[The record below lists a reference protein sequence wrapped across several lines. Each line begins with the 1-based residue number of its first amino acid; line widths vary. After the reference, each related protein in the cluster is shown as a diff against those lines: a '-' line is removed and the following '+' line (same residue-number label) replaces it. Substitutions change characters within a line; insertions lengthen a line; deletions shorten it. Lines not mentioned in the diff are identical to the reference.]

1 MRFAEASLWGTI
13 WSILGS
19 DPMHLKKKCEFCCWV
34 QCFLYINWILYW
46 LFHIDHFL
54 PRFYLL
60 MLFITEFVKLSTL
73 VMYWSSFFLVQ
84 VIVDSYILRLLGTC
98 IFRFVITFSLINPLT
113 LWNVMIFSGASCL
126 TVYFA

>member
-19 DPMHLKKKCEFCCWV
+19 DPMHLRKKCEFCCWV

-46 LFHIDHFL
+46 LFHID
-54 PRFYLL
+54 
-60 MLFITEFVKLSTL
+60 LFSSQVLSSH
-73 VMYWSSFFLVQ
+73 VIHYWVCQIVHIGYVLIFFFLVQ

-113 LWNVMIFSGASCL
+113 LWNVEIFSGASCL